1 MQLCVVHFF
10 QDFSHETRSNEKQQS
25 KQGGENEQLKREKKV
40 KKYYSKYV
48 VDFMF

>member
-1 MQLCVVHFF
+1 MPLCVVHIC
-10 QDFSHETRSNEKQQS
+10 QEFSHETRSNEKQQS

-48 VDFMF
+48 VDFMS